1 MKGSTVMKQAQRF
14 ALVAVLAS
22 SFAAISSSHAQMGG
36 MDMKDM
42 DMSKCKDMQGMDM
55 SKCKDMMGKDKKGME
70 MKGMGADKKSEAKS
84 HKGVG
89 TVKKVDAAAGTVTI
103 AHGPIRSINW
113 PAMSMTFAVKDKA
126 LLGKL
131 APEKKVEFEFVQQGS
146 DYVITSAK

>member
-1 MKGSTVMKQAQRF
+1 MKRPVVLSAVVALSIAMIPLSRAQG
-14 ALVAVLAS
+14 
-22 SFAAISSSHAQMGG
+22 MGG
-36 MDMKDM
+36 MDMKDI
-42 DMSKCKDMQGMDM
+42 DMSKCKDMMQGMDM

>member
-14 ALVAVLAS
+14 ALVVVLAS
-22 SFAAISSSHAQMGG
+22 SFAAVSPSHAQRGG
-36 MDMKDM
+36 MDMKDT
-42 DMSKCKDMQGMDM
+42 DMEKCKGMDM

-89 TVKKVDAAAGTVTI
+89 TVKKVDPAGGKVTI
-103 AHGPIRSINW
+103 AHGPIRSIKW
-113 PAMSMTFAVKDKA
+113 PAMSMTFTVKDKA